1 MPLVFLTQK
10 FVQMYIKSLS
20 LTAIISFLSMGSIAQ
35 KGNFQLESLQF
46 SIGGVMSSKIPSASN
61 TTYSNILDIMGDTS
75 NTKFNPPYS
84 RSNLGLTPDFHGYFN
99 FKIGQNSLTHR
110 LGISFQNRLISSF
123 AMTGEL
129 QANAPDTVEYV
140 RKYRL
145 EHTSPVLQLEY
156 SVLKQI
162 QLNDKVQFN
171 LGFGAYIGLGLG
183 NRIRTSINSSNN
195 PFGSA
200 EGTGDFYDVFRPW
213 TIFSLDKYKLNLGVF
228 TSFGLQYCLNSPTS
242 HKQSWY
248 VTYESRFCFDYFV
261 VKSVP
266 SSWFSFQCS
275 QQLGIK
281 YYLNR

>member
-1 MPLVFLTQK
+1 MIFLTQK
-10 FVQMYIKSLS
+10 FVQMYMKSLS
-20 LTAIISFLSMGSIAQ
+20 LTAILSFLSMGSIAQ
-35 KGNFQLESLQF
+35 KGNFQLESWQL
-46 SIGGVMSSKIPSASN
+46 SIGGVLSSKIPSASN
-61 TTYSNILDIMGDTS
+61 TTYSYVLDIMGDTS

-84 RSNLGLTPDFHGYFN
+84 RSNLGLKPIVHGYFN

-110 LGISFQNRLISSF
+110 LGISYQNRLISSF

-129 QANAPDTVEYV
+129 QANAPDTAEYV
-140 RKYRL
+140 RRYRL
-145 EHTSPVLQLEY
+145 EHTSPVLQLDY

-183 NRIRTSINSSNN
+183 NRIRTSINKPNN
-195 PFGSA
+195 LDSDD
-200 EGTGDFYDVFRPW
+200 GTGDFYDVFRPW
-213 TIFSLDKYKLNLGVF
+213 ALFSLDKYKPNLGVF
-228 TSFGLQYCLNSPTS
+228 TSLGFQYCLNSPTS
-242 HKQSWY
+242 HKQIWY
-248 VTYESRFCFDYFV
+248 FTYESRFCFDYFV
-261 VKSVP
+261 LKSVP